1 MCPKRRVVKKE
12 KFSMNRL
19 LDELVRKLF
28 PEDAVKNVVEDQEKE
43 GLEDEDD
50 VNGIRL
56 LTYDDM
62 GFPDYELDRF

>member
-19 LDELVRKLF
+19 LEELGRKLF

-56 LTYDDM
+56 LTY
-62 GFPDYELDRF
+62 

>member
-1 MCPKRRVVKKE
+1 MCPQCRVVKKE

-43 GLEDEDD
+43 GLEDEDKSTGS
-50 VNGIRL
+50 V
-56 LTYDDM
+56 Y
-62 GFPDYELDRF
+62 

>member
-12 KFSMNRL
+12 KFCMNRL

-43 GLEDEDD
+43 GLEDEDKSTGS
-50 VNGIRL
+50 V
-56 LTYDDM
+56 Y
-62 GFPDYELDRF
+62 

>member
-12 KFSMNRL
+12 KFSMIRL
-19 LDELVRKLF
+19 LHKLVRKLF

-56 LTYDDM
+56 LTY
-62 GFPDYELDRF
+62 